1 MVHQVLPSMTVETS
15 MQSCCTQS
23 RICVIDQ
30 SGKQK
35 RTIGS
40 SGSGDGQFR
49 GPHGIFIKRDV
60 MHVADVGNDRIQKLT
75 IGEVIQ
81 KYGQRG
87 SGQGQFNGPIA
98 VIVDQRDRLIV
109 ADHLNHR
116 VVLLDQAGTW
126 LLTIKGNVSGPQ
138 NFENPYGLA
147 LDSQGNIYV
156 AARGSSTIKVFS
168 PEGTYVRSYGA
179 RDHANQRYIL
189 PLDRWTVAYVKI
201 SMTVLNIL
209 KYDKYISVDRTDSN
223 CSYDGKTIKKGT
235 SGAGWR
241 SLKIV
246 VADHNDDQVGRSK
259 DHTTFTKT
267 ATHIRHLI
275 YGTIAVFSG
284 TVLETTPNDVR
295 NSEQLHSITPVDE
308 FDISVNPGFRGNSVT
323 STTAGKL
330 LG

>member
-1 MVHQVLPSMTVETS
+1 MSAVFQALQEPRILPCLHSFCGQCLHKQIERSGTKQNMECPTCQRSITIPEGGINSIPQNLHLGFEVEVAGYMSKIGSDDEMSCDACIDESTRPAVVF
-15 MQSCCTQS
+15 CCT
-23 RICVIDQ
+23 C
-30 SGKQK
+30 
-35 RTIGS
+35 
-40 SGSGDGQFR
+40 
-49 GPHGIFIKRDV
+49 
-60 MHVADVGNDRIQKLT
+60 HVKIL
-75 IGEVIQ
+75 
-81 KYGQRG
+81 
-87 SGQGQFNGPIA
+87 
-98 VIVDQRDRLIV
+98 
-109 ADHLNHR
+109 
-116 VVLLDQAGTW
+116 VLLDQAGTW

-168 PEGTYVRSYGA
+168 SEGTY
-179 RDHANQRYIL
+179 NQRYIL
-189 PLDRWTVAYVKI
+189 PLDRWTVEYVKI

-223 CSYDGKTIKKGT
+223 CSYDGESIKKGT

-246 VADHNDDQVGRSK
+246 VADHNDDQGEN
-259 DHTTFTKT
+259 D
-267 ATHIRHLI
+267 
-275 YGTIAVFSG
+275 
-284 TVLETTPNDVR
+284 ETTPNDVR

-308 FDISVNPGFRGNSVT
+308 FDISVNPGSRGNSVT